1 MKERIRVYHK
11 DGSLLKDREGNAVE
25 LSAVEMTDGWMED
38 CFVQTTIESAYP
50 INFSIGDY
58 IVYRG
63 ERYELNYDPG
73 KAKTARAG
81 SGRGAFRYENVKLNA
96 LQDEL
101 VRAQFLDVVLGM
113 ENTEEQTIPYTAL
126 PKFGFYVQTVD
137 DLLDRIQANMDEQMG
152 AGLWALYSRN
162 KERSLQRGC
171 DGAVW
176 EEMYG
181 EGTTETIIDSAALTI
196 DNQNC
201 WNALALVN
209 SKWDINFVVRGRNV
223 FVDTMGLEVP
233 YEFVYG
239 KRRGLYEITQTADDS
254 QAVTTRLR
262 AYGSEKNLPTHYY
275 ANLCVDV
282 FGETSKI
289 SHLASSTEAVLH
301 ITIPSLSWAAAG
313 SYFTSVRDG
322 STAESREY
330 NVTVKSGNIEGRGCA
345 VSSARKEGEGTV
357 TIILNSLNDEYGM
370 TVKNVE
376 DFYTAVM
383 KERKVYFLQGVN
395 KQSFPSKNMT
405 VSTDQMP
412 SHMAVTRLMLPGFP
426 KMSVKEWW
434 DTQATEEEKAWINP
448 SGKEH
453 LLSEL
458 KNRPYVDSVNI
469 KELGVRNG
477 SVMFDTENKKE
488 GIIEIYPT
496 IEEMTVDGQRIDEI
510 NSGSDIKDNGIF
522 KDGQTVPP
530 FSVTLSPKINFDIN
544 MLKKEDFTI
553 SMKDGKCGGREFKV
567 NGSVKENGVWKL
579 TLDRV
584 KDDALELYFPNKDF
598 QIESGDHFVLTGIE
612 MPDSYVEAASAKL
625 LKYALAW
632 LDKNDY
638 TRYVF
643 EPKVDEIFMAY
654 QHDKAKADA
663 TGKTVSLYETL
674 KSGSLLHFSDT
685 DLKIDKSGV
694 IERLII
700 REELGSIPTYDVTIK
715 EDKDVGALQ
724 KMQDAIDTVTMSVKS
739 GLSSAQIEGL
749 IRSRGAKYFLSKTD
763 PDTAQD
769 VIRFLRGL
777 TVGRT
782 GDGYG
787 VTGEGAATLSSCVVE
802 SVRNAEATDEDRTIV
817 GGKGFDL
824 YMGKDGKSHLYIDYL
839 TTRTKF
845 FAASAEVRKVSY
857 SGGTTLF
864 SNAGSTIV
872 KVAHVL
878 DDAGVTVGYK
888 CYAAADDG
896 TTRTANWWHV
906 GMMALC
912 QTFNVKAGE
921 TENLQNRYYWRL
933 VVGTGQETLEDGK
946 LYDYVILS
954 NKRTFMGSEA
964 CVPGQSLAAVFEEQ
978 EGKTTDDG
986 NNVIANRMF
995 FGYEPAADGGEPD
1008 VPQPYDVIVQ
1018 AGDQI
1023 QWNRFGN
1030 LIKLTTST
1038 EDGSDNGNAPA
1049 IAMYHAMGAPY
1060 KTGDTVNPYQW
1071 KTLTSLDSPLLVL
1084 KNAKNFKFFT
1094 DDDPDNIIDPVTVT
1108 YDLVPSSEY
1117 IIRKPNSQT
1126 ATPNDI
1132 TFTLRKRTGNVTE
1145 DITDGYLLTAYYT
1158 SDGFPQKQKKVIT
1171 QLSDIGVSFYTLRT
1185 AYVVASA
1192 EESGETLAKT
1202 DIIILSDG
1210 AKGDTGTSFKVLGYA
1225 LAHAKTYAELQ
1236 QITPTDGGLYLV
1248 DDTTGMEG
1256 GGKKPCVVQWKN
1268 GKYIVC
1274 DSNDGDSYKIGEIL
1288 WTNTG
1293 TYWLDIGSVKG
1304 EGVVISDMSVT
1315 YAISDSATVTPTEWQ
1330 SAIIA
1335 ATDAKPYLWTRTT
1348 VTYKDSE
1355 GEHTTVS
1362 YAIAYKGK
1370 DAVEFI
1376 VKNAPLVFDTDE
1388 NGIVPTNA
1396 VKTATIEVYCAG
1408 KNITSEVKSVS
1419 EGNGHVGC
1427 RGISTEK
1434 DNTVIKAKL
1443 PGYMILKDSALNVS
1457 VTSGYAVVNIV
1468 VGSTT
1473 YTQQVQFLV
1482 NVAKFTGAISAD
1494 NKKLRTDYT
1503 ELTNRVGTVET
1514 DVNGIPIK
1522 TQGELTKYT
1531 STIEQTAREISLKVS
1546 TAVVERRNLLPGS
1559 AFRKQGEGCGF
1570 MKAKILCSQKFEG
1583 TNIALADKPQAGGLC
1598 WGGGY
1603 SRNIHVTKGKRYT
1616 LTFMARVL
1624 SGSADVL
1631 CEIRWEKSATDGSHP
1646 AGYAGPAGSANL
1658 GVEKIQ
1664 SAEGWHL
1671 YQRSFTVPTNAA
1683 YEWVAV
1689 WCIKSN
1695 SSTAN
1700 QQVCFA
1706 HPILIEGDAKDYV
1719 SWGLSPDDYNYIGGN
1734 LLDNTRTFAKGGN
1747 LTRMDASVVT
1757 NESYNNGCSVIY
1769 ANAASKYIEMA
1780 QWSVNTIIKKDE
1792 DYIFSFMAKGSGSL
1806 SAYMWSGTNLSIFA
1820 EDSEHSTTSSNA
1832 DGGRSMPLTDEWKR
1846 YWVHWR
1852 SEGTGTPNSIL
1863 IRCMQGSKAWVTIP
1877 KLEVGATPTDWI
1889 ESKSGYVE
1897 DSGLAAKML
1906 RTGLDIE
1913 NGKITATADKFEV
1926 RNNSGEVTASV
1937 NKDGL
1942 LEVGAGVFSGSL
1954 VGVSGTFSKLMHVS
1968 DTNVY
1973 ISFDQTYGGLLLKG
1987 FTVNDG
1993 PMRIMGDLAVD
2004 GDMNVGVVRSS
2015 GIWSQGSFGALHRV
2029 YARIKNDWL
2038 RVYYY
2043 AGNNEKMFAE
2053 KRLKTFTENGETI
2066 YSVPCY
2072 VDKIHGGFTLTDP
2085 DDDFGNGAPID
2096 TFVFEGNGWVNLVY
2110 NFAMYDTQKITVLH
2124 TTGSPTAKIYVCVCG
2139 AKTELRGGVALQ
2151 LWKAPQGLASPA
2163 QSGAGHDVF
2172 VVSRYDNNW
2181 A

>member
-11 DGSLLKDREGNAVE
+11 DGSLLNDMEGNAVE

-81 SGRGAFRYENVKLNA
+81 SDRGAFRYENVKLNA

-152 AGLWALYSRN
+152 AGLWALYSRD

-181 EGTTETIIDSAALTI
+181 KGTTETIIDSAALTI

-223 FVDTMGLEVP
+223 FVDTTGLEVP

-254 QAVTTRLR
+254 QAVTTRMR

-289 SHLASSTEAVLH
+289 SHLASSTNTVLH

-330 NVTVKSGNIEGRGCA
+330 NVTVKAGDIEGRGYA

-357 TIILNSLNDEYGM
+357 TIILNSSNDEYGM

-395 KQSFPSKNMT
+395 KQSFPSKNMIAN
-405 VSTDQMP
+405 TDQMP

-530 FSVTLSPKINFDIN
+530 FSVTLSPKVNFDIN

-654 QHDKAKADA
+654 QHDKAKADT
-663 TGKTVSLYETL
+663 TGKTASLYETL
-674 KSGSLLHFSDT
+674 KAGSLLHFSDT
-685 DLKIDKSGV
+685 DLKLDKSGV

-749 IRSRGAKYFLSKTD
+749 IRSRGAKYFLSRTD

-777 TVGRT
+777 TIGRT
-782 GDGYG
+782 EDGYG

-839 TTRTKF
+839 TARTKF

-864 SNAGSTIV
+864 SNAGSMIV

-878 DDAGVTVGYK
+878 DDTGVTVGYK

-921 TENLQNRYYWRL
+921 SENLANRYYWRL

-964 CVPGQSLAAVFEEQ
+964 CVPVTSQKVIGADGKALVFGDVMIQVTTTGEKQSLAAVFEEQ

-995 FGYEPAADGGEPD
+995 FGYEPAEDGGEPD

-1038 EDGSDNGNAPA
+1038 EDGSDGNAPA
-1049 IAMYHAMGAPY
+1049 ESMYHAMGAPY

-1071 KTLTSLDSPLLVL
+1071 KTLTSLDSPLLIL

-1094 DDDPDNIIDPVTVT
+1094 DDDPEKIIDPITVT
-1108 YDLVPSSEY
+1108 YELVPSSEY
-1117 IIRKPNSQT
+1117 IIRRPNSQT

-1132 TFTLRKRTGNVTE
+1132 TFTLTKRTGNVSETMK
-1145 DITDGYLLTAYYT
+1145 DGYLLTADYT
-1158 SDGFPQKQKKVIT
+1158 TTDGASKSGVVINR
-1171 QLSDIGVSFYTLRT
+1171 LSDIGVSFYLLASVTVRATVKADNTTVTL
-1185 AYVVASA
+1185 
-1192 EESGETLAKT
+1192 TLP
-1202 DIIILSDG
+1202 ILSDG

-1225 LAHAKTYAELQ
+1225 LAHVKTYAELQ

-1304 EGVVISDMSVT
+1304 EGVVISDMSVM
-1315 YAISDSATVTPTEWQ
+1315 YAISDSATVIPTEWQ
-1330 SAIIA
+1330 SAIIV

-1370 DAVEFI
+1370 DGDKGDPGANGKDAVEFI
-1376 VKNAPLVFDTDE
+1376 LKNAPLVFDTDE
-1388 NGIVPTNA
+1388 NGVVSST
-1396 VKTATIEVYCAG
+1396 VSKTAQIQVMRSD
-1408 KNITSEVKSVS
+1408 KNIVSEV
-1419 EGNGHVGC
+1419 GNLFPSNNNVGC
-1427 RGISTEK
+1427 GKPTLTRQTDGIDVTISGASI
-1434 DNTVIKAKL
+1434 N
-1443 PGYMILKDSALNVS
+1443 KDSTLGVS
-1457 VTSGYAVVNIV
+1457 VTSGYVIAYMAI
-1468 VGSTT
+1468 GSTL
-1473 YTQQVQFLV
+1473 YSQQIPFLV
-1482 NVAKFTGAISAD
+1482 NLAKFTGTISAD

-1503 ELTNRVGTVET
+1503 ELTNRVGAVET

-1522 TQGELTKYT
+1522 TQGELKKYT
-1531 STIEQTAREISLKVS
+1531 STIEQTAREISLKV
-1546 TAVVERRNLLPGS
+1546 TEETVNMARNCIVGS
-1559 AFRKQGEGCGF
+1559 ALREYDEITPINGTEKVTIMTQGVG
-1570 MKAKILCSQKFEG
+1570 G
-1583 TNIALADKPQAGGLC
+1583 TNYAQCYCIGATANSWTGLYFKDVRVKPQ
-1598 WGGGY
+1598 
-1603 SRNIHVTKGKRYT
+1603 TK
-1616 LTFMARVL
+1616 
-1624 SGSADVL
+1624 
-1631 CEIRWEKSATDGSHP
+1631 
-1646 AGYAGPAGSANL
+1646 
-1658 GVEKIQ
+1658 
-1664 SAEGWHL
+1664 
-1671 YQRSFTVPTNAA
+1671 
-1683 YEWVAV
+1683 
-1689 WCIKSN
+1689 
-1695 SSTAN
+1695 
-1700 QQVCFA
+1700 
-1706 HPILIEGDAKDYV
+1706 
-1719 SWGLSPDDYNYIGGN
+1719 
-1734 LLDNTRTFAKGGN
+1734 
-1747 LTRMDASVVT
+1747 
-1757 NESYNNGCSVIY
+1757 
-1769 ANAASKYIEMA
+1769 
-1780 QWSVNTIIKKDE
+1780 
-1792 DYIFSFMAKGSGSL
+1792 YIFSVWMRMTAKPDNGSYVAIKTYNTSVTGTEVARIKFPDSQTLNVWALYKVAVSVPAACNRLLIETGVRKNGAIDLCRPMLEEGDTYQGWSL
-1806 SAYMWSGTNLSIFA
+1806 SPY
-1820 EDSEHSTTSSNA
+1820 D
-1832 DGGRSMPLTDEWKR
+1832 
-1846 YWVHWR
+1846 
-1852 SEGTGTPNSIL
+1852 
-1863 IRCMQGSKAWVTIP
+1863 VTIDDA
-1877 KLEVGATPTDWI
+1877 VVA
-1889 ESKSGYVE
+1889 
-1897 DSGLAAKML
+1897 
-1906 RTGLDIE
+1906 TGLDIK
-1913 NGKITATADKFEV
+1913 NGIIKATADKFEI
-1926 RNNSGEVTASV
+1926 RNNNGEQTASV
-1937 NKDGL
+1937 NEKGR
-1942 LEVGAGVFSGSL
+1942 LEVKSGLFSGFIVKKMTTFTPDNISEYLKSSQSNGYLDIDFSTAGSYVCFTGAMKAKFGDNYPSPVLPYYNIGSISASL
-1954 VGVSGTFSKLMHVS
+1954 GVTAEEAISYIGQIVIIANKS
-1968 DTNVY
+1968 DT
-1973 ISFDQTYGGLLLKG
+1973 
-1987 FTVNDG
+1987 TVN
-1993 PMRIMGDLAVD
+1993 V
-2004 GDMNVGVVRSS
+2004 
-2015 GIWSQGSFGALHRV
+2015 
-2029 YARIKNDWL
+2029 
-2038 RVYYY
+2038 
-2043 AGNNEKMFAE
+2043 
-2053 KRLKTFTENGETI
+2053 
-2066 YSVPCY
+2066 
-2072 VDKIHGGFTLTDP
+2072 
-2085 DDDFGNGAPID
+2085 
-2096 TFVFEGNGWVNLVY
+2096 
-2110 NFAMYDTQKITVLH
+2110 
-2124 TTGSPTAKIYVCVCG
+2124 VCG
-2139 AKTELRGGVALQ
+2139 GTIKGG
-2151 LWKAPQGLASPA
+2151 GT
-2163 QSGAGHDVF
+2163 QSQWIETGYMAVLTCEFEYTSVKNYKIVWNGYCVKI
-2172 VVSRYDNNW
+2172 
-2181 A
+2181 

>member
-11 DGSLLKDREGNAVE
+11 DGSLLNDMEGNAVE

-81 SGRGAFRYENVKLNA
+81 SDRGAFRYENVKLNA

-223 FVDTMGLEVP
+223 FVDTTGLEVP

-254 QAVTTRLR
+254 QAVTTRMR

-289 SHLASSTEAVLH
+289 SHLASSTNTVLH

-330 NVTVKSGNIEGRGCA
+330 NVTVKAGDIEGRGYA

-357 TIILNSLNDEYGM
+357 TIILNSSNDEYGM

-395 KQSFPSKNMT
+395 KQSFPSKNMIAN
-405 VSTDQMP
+405 TDQMP

-522 KDGQTVPP
+522 KDGQPVPP

-584 KDDALELYFPNKDF
+584 KDDALELNFPNKDF

-663 TGKTVSLYETL
+663 TGKTASLYETL
-674 KSGSLLHFSDT
+674 KAGSLLHFSDT
-685 DLKIDKSGV
+685 DLNIDKSGV

-715 EDKDVGALQ
+715 EDKDVGTLQ

-739 GLSSAQIEGL
+739 GLSSAQIESL

-782 GDGYG
+782 EDGYG

-839 TTRTKF
+839 TARTKF

-864 SNAGSTIV
+864 SNAGSTIM

-878 DDAGVTVGYK
+878 DDAGVTIGYK

-912 QTFNVKAGE
+912 QTFNVKAGV

-964 CVPGQSLAAVFEEQ
+964 CVPVTSQKVIGADGKALVFGDVMIQVTTTGEKQSLAAVFEEQ

-1030 LIKLTTST
+1030 LYKLTTST

-1060 KTGDTVNPYQW
+1060 KAGDTVNPYQW

-1094 DDDPDNIIDPVTVT
+1094 DDNPDNIIDPVTVT

-1145 DITDGYLLTAYYT
+1145 DMKDGYALKADYTTTAGE
-1158 SDGFPQKQKKVIT
+1158 SKSGVAINR
-1171 QLSDIGVSFYTLRT
+1171 LSDIGVSFYLL
-1185 AYVVASA
+1185 ASVTVRA
-1192 EESGETLAKT
+1192 TVKADNTTVISHVLPV
-1202 DIIILSDG
+1202 LSDG
-1210 AKGDTGTSFKVLGYA
+1210 DKGDRGDDGT
-1225 LAHAKTYAELQ
+1225 
-1236 QITPTDGGLYLV
+1236 
-1248 DDTTGMEG
+1248 
-1256 GGKKPCVVQWKN
+1256 N
-1268 GKYIVC
+1268 
-1274 DSNDGDSYKIGEIL
+1274 
-1288 WTNTG
+1288 
-1293 TYWLDIGSVKG
+1293 
-1304 EGVVISDMSVT
+1304 
-1315 YAISDSATVTPTEWQ
+1315 
-1330 SAIIA
+1330 
-1335 ATDAKPYLWTRTT
+1335 
-1348 VTYKDSE
+1348 
-1355 GEHTTVS
+1355 
-1362 YAIAYKGK
+1362 GK

-1376 VKNAPLVFDTDE
+1376 VSNAPLVFDTDE
-1388 NGIVPTNA
+1388 NGVVSA
-1396 VKTATIEVYCAG
+1396 SVSKTATIQVMRSS
-1408 KNITSEVKSVS
+1408 KNITSEVSNLFPS
-1419 EGNGHVGC
+1419 NSNMGC
-1427 RGISTEK
+1427 GKPTLTKRTDGIDVTISGASI
-1434 DNTVIKAKL
+1434 N
-1443 PGYMILKDSALNVS
+1443 KDSKLGVS
-1457 VTSGYAVVNIV
+1457 VTSGYVIAYMAI
-1468 VGSTT
+1468 GSTL
-1473 YTQQVQFLV
+1473 YSQQIPFLV
-1482 NVAKFTGAISAD
+1482 NVAKFTGQIAAD
-1494 NKKLRTDYT
+1494 NKKLRSDYT
-1503 ELTNRVGTVET
+1503 EVTNRVGKVET

-1531 STIEQTAREISLKVS
+1531 STIEQTAREISLKV
-1546 TAVVERRNLLPGS
+1546 TEETVNMARNCIVGS
-1559 AFRKQGEGCGF
+1559 ALREYDSITPINDTKRVTIMPGGVG
-1570 MKAKILCSQKFEG
+1570 G
-1583 TNIALADKPQAGGLC
+1583 TNYAQCLSIGATTTTWTGLYFKDVRVKPETKYTFSIWMRMTAKPDNGS
-1598 WGGGY
+1598 Y
-1603 SRNIHVTKGKRYT
+1603 VSIRTYNNHVTGQE
-1616 LTFMARVL
+1616 LARVVFPDSQTL
-1624 SGSADVL
+1624 HVWTLYKVTVDV
-1631 CEIRWEKSATDGSHP
+1631 P
-1646 AGYAGPAGSANL
+1646 AGCLRLIIEAAVRNNGGIDLCRPML
-1658 GVEKIQ
+1658 E
-1664 SAEGWHL
+1664 EGEE
-1671 YQRSFTVPTNAA
+1671 YQGWS
-1683 YEWVAV
+1683 
-1689 WCIKSN
+1689 
-1695 SSTAN
+1695 
-1700 QQVCFA
+1700 
-1706 HPILIEGDAKDYV
+1706 
-1719 SWGLSPDDYNYIGGN
+1719 LSPDDTTIEDVMQATGFDIKNGKIKATADTFEVQDNRGNTTARITDDGFFTGSVYATNGYFDGLVRNQKRIITKDNFLEYFEKDAYSGMDDAYNPIWDKIGSNFVIQSTPEDADGAAAYIQLVLPTAYPVTHPYEDG
-1734 LLDNTRTFAKGGN
+1734 RYERA
-1747 LTRMDASVVT
+1747 REVV
-1757 NESYNNGCSVIY
+1757 G
-1769 ANAASKYIEMA
+1769 
-1780 QWSVNTIIKKDE
+1780 NTII
-1792 DYIFSFMAKGSGSL
+1792 
-1806 SAYMWSGTNLSIFA
+1806 
-1820 EDSEHSTTSSNA
+1820 
-1832 DGGRSMPLTDEWKR
+1832 
-1846 YWVHWR
+1846 
-1852 SEGTGTPNSIL
+1852 
-1863 IRCMQGSKAWVTIP
+1863 IRCENEQSIVLYGTSRTAPSNGDAIS
-1877 KLEVGATPTDWI
+1877 TPYTL
-1889 ESKSGYVE
+1889 KSGYIAY
-1897 DSGLAAKML
+1897 L
-1906 RTGLDIE
+1906 TC
-1913 NGKITATADKFEV
+1913 
-1926 RNNSGEVTASV
+1926 
-1937 NKDGL
+1937 
-1942 LEVGAGVFSGSL
+1942 
-1954 VGVSGTFSKLMHVS
+1954 KL
-1968 DTNVY
+1968 
-1973 ISFDQTYGGLLLKG
+1973 K
-1987 FTVNDG
+1987 
-1993 PMRIMGDLAVD
+1993 
-2004 GDMNVGVVRSS
+2004 NVGSSLEEEEYEMVYWERAVRK
-2015 GIWSQGSFGALHRV
+2015 AL
-2029 YARIKNDWL
+2029 
-2038 RVYYY
+2038 
-2043 AGNNEKMFAE
+2043 
-2053 KRLKTFTENGETI
+2053 
-2066 YSVPCY
+2066 P
-2072 VDKIHGGFTLTDP
+2072 
-2085 DDDFGNGAPID
+2085 
-2096 TFVFEGNGWVNLVY
+2096 
-2110 NFAMYDTQKITVLH
+2110 
-2124 TTGSPTAKIYVCVCG
+2124 
-2139 AKTELRGGVALQ
+2139 
-2151 LWKAPQGLASPA
+2151 
-2163 QSGAGHDVF
+2163 
-2172 VVSRYDNNW
+2172 
-2181 A
+2181 

>member
-1 MKERIRVYHK
+1 MINIYNI
-11 DGSLLKDREGNAVE
+11 DGSVLMQVPVTKEAKREEELSKSDYISLSFNAAVKVVLPVGAYIEYTYFIDDVRTVTRLFLLLEPYEPSQLDEMSWKYTPQFQHPKMVLSKIPFYITTKNSQKEVIKQTNWSFVGVLSTLMGKICDFLNNDIKFGNCGWKAQTTNTLSNSINVSFADNDVLSALTSIANAVGDNCE
-25 LSAVEMTDGWMED
+25 WHIDYDDEIIYFGKVVIGDKPLNLKVGENIGVPSISESKENYYNAFTAFGGTRNITQTNSKGENISSGDIRLQLKAGNGSIDVDGKNYNYSID
-38 CFVQTTIESAYP
+38 SFSTIDLRQNKQTEPLFTKVLNFSDVFPSLDTYVYNVRGRKKYVLDSTTNQKIPLAYNADGSVATYKTFTVWYMRLAYCTTEKVNDKTP
-50 INFSIGDY
+50 INTTNDNGTTHYWYDFEVTDDLIIAGKTLSCSFEPNLNNNALSTPLAG
-58 IVYRG
+58 RG
-63 ERYELNYDPG
+63 TNGEYVGFELNYYKNSSSSHDSDDVSTT
-73 KAKTARAG
+73 KFNILAG
-81 SGRGAFRYENVKLNA
+81 DYEIIYQQDNNIIVPTNA
-96 LQDEL
+96 DEQL
-101 VRAQFLDVVLGM
+101 
-113 ENTEEQTIPYTAL
+113 IPHGEAL
-126 PKFGFYVQTVD
+126 PSLKCNITV
-137 DLLDRIQANMDEQMG
+137 
-152 AGLWALYSRN
+152 LYNIAMS
-162 KERSLQRGC
+162 
-171 DGAVW
+171 D
-176 EEMYG
+176 
-181 EGTTETIIDSAALTI
+181 
-196 DNQNC
+196 
-201 WNALALVN
+201 
-209 SKWDINFVVRGRNV
+209 
-223 FVDTMGLEVP
+223 
-233 YEFVYG
+233 VY
-239 KRRGLYEITQTADDS
+239 KTDAQ
-254 QAVTTRLR
+254 TRL
-262 AYGSEKNLPTHYY
+262 L
-275 ANLCVDV
+275 
-282 FGETSKI
+282 
-289 SHLASSTEAVLH
+289 
-301 ITIPSLSWAAAG
+301 
-313 SYFTSVRDG
+313 
-322 STAESREY
+322 
-330 NVTVKSGNIEGRGCA
+330 
-345 VSSARKEGEGTV
+345 
-357 TIILNSLNDEYGM
+357 
-370 TVKNVE
+370 
-376 DFYTAVM
+376 
-383 KERKVYFLQGVN
+383 
-395 KQSFPSKNMT
+395 
-405 VSTDQMP
+405 
-412 SHMAVTRLMLPGFP
+412 
-426 KMSVKEWW
+426 
-434 DTQATEEEKAWINP
+434 
-448 SGKEH
+448 
-453 LLSEL
+453 
-458 KNRPYVDSVNI
+458 
-469 KELGVRNG
+469 
-477 SVMFDTENKKE
+477 
-488 GIIEIYPT
+488 
-496 IEEMTVDGQRIDEI
+496 
-510 NSGSDIKDNGIF
+510 
-522 KDGQTVPP
+522 
-530 FSVTLSPKINFDIN
+530 
-544 MLKKEDFTI
+544 
-553 SMKDGKCGGREFKV
+553 
-567 NGSVKENGVWKL
+567 
-579 TLDRV
+579 
-584 KDDALELYFPNKDF
+584 
-598 QIESGDHFVLTGIE
+598 
-612 MPDSYVEAASAKL
+612 
-625 LKYALAW
+625 
-632 LDKNDY
+632 
-638 TRYVF
+638 
-643 EPKVDEIFMAY
+643 
-654 QHDKAKADA
+654 DKAKA
-663 TGKTVSLYETL
+663 E
-674 KSGSLLHFSDT
+674 
-685 DLKIDKSGV
+685 
-694 IERLII
+694 II
-700 REELGSIPTYDVTIK
+700 RLMSDLNNYTCKSYPQIFERKNPHLQIGQNVMYNDGQGHELNTRILKLSTNIDFNFIQEITVGNQAIKGTITQLK
-715 EDKDVGALQ
+715 EDVQSIIASGNNDSNGY
-724 KMQDAIDTVTMSVKS
+724 TVTQINDIIAKY
-739 GLSSAQIEGL
+739 GL
-749 IRSRGAKYFLSKTD
+749 RYFLSKKN

-802 SVRNAEATDEDRTIV
+802 SVRNAEATDADRTIV

-839 TTRTKF
+839 TARMKF
-845 FAASAEVRKVSY
+845 FAASAEVRMVSY

-864 SNAGSTIV
+864 SNAGSTIM
-872 KVAHVL
+872 KVAHIV
-878 DDAGVTVGYK
+878 DDAGTVVGYK

-896 TTRTANWWHV
+896 TTKTANWWHT

-933 VVGTGQETLEDGK
+933 VVGVGQETLEDGK

-954 NKRTFMGSEA
+954 NKRTFLGSEA
-964 CVPGQSLAAVFEEQ
+964 CVPVTSQRVIGADGKALVFGDVMIQVTTTGEKQSLAAVFEEQ

-1049 IAMYHAMGAPY
+1049 LSMYHAMGAPY

-1094 DDDPDNIIDPVTVT
+1094 DDDPEKIIDPITVT
-1108 YDLVPSSEY
+1108 YELVPSSEY

-1171 QLSDIGVSFYTLRT
+1171 QLSDIGVSFYTLMT

-1192 EESGETLAKT
+1192 EESGETLART

-1304 EGVVISDMSVT
+1304 EGVVISDMSVM

-1370 DAVEFI
+1370 DGDKGDPGANGKDAVEFI
-1376 VKNAPLVFDTDE
+1376 LKNAPLVFDTDE
-1388 NGIVPTNA
+1388 NGVVSA
-1396 VKTATIEVYCAG
+1396 SVSKTATIQVMRSG
-1408 KNITSEVKSVS
+1408 KNITSEVRNLFPSNSNIGCGKPTLTKQEDGIGVTISGVS
-1419 EGNGHVGC
+1419 IN
-1427 RGISTEK
+1427 
-1434 DNTVIKAKL
+1434 
-1443 PGYMILKDSALNVS
+1443 KDSTLGVS
-1457 VTSGYAVVNIV
+1457 VTSGYVIV
-1468 VGSTT
+1468 HMTIGVTLYS
-1473 YTQQVQFLV
+1473 QQIPFMV
-1482 NVAKFTGAISAD
+1482 NVAKFTGTISAD

-1503 ELTNRVGTVET
+1503 ELTNRVGAVET
-1514 DVNGIPIK
+1514 DVDGIPIK
-1522 TQGELTKYT
+1522 TQDKLTKYT

-1546 TAVVERRNLLPGS
+1546 TAVVERRNLLTGS
-1559 AFRKQGEGCGF
+1559 AFRKQNEGCGF
-1570 MKAKILCSQKFEG
+1570 MKAKILCGQKFEG

-1631 CEIRWEKSATDGSHP
+1631 GEIRWEKSATDGSHP

-1671 YQRSFTVPTNAA
+1671 YQRSFTVPANAA

-1695 SSTAN
+1695 NSTAN

-1706 HPILIEGDAKDYV
+1706 LPMLIEGDAKDYV
-1719 SWGLSPDDYNYIGGN
+1719 CWGLSPDDYNYIGGN

-1769 ANAASKYIEMA
+1769 ANAASKFIEMA
-1780 QWSVNTIIKKDE
+1780 QWSVAPFVKKDE
-1792 DYIFSFMAKGSGSL
+1792 DYMFSFVAKGSGTL
-1806 SAYMWSGTNLSIFA
+1806 SVFMWNGSNLSIFA
-1820 EDSEHSTTSSNA
+1820 EDSESATTKTDV
-1832 DGGRSMPLTDEWKR
+1832 DGARSFNLTSDWKR

-1852 SEGTGTPNSIL
+1852 SEGTGLPNYAL
-1863 IRCMQGSKAWVTIP
+1863 IRCVQGSKAWVTIP

-1889 ESKSGYVE
+1889 EGKSGYVE

-1906 RTGLDIE
+1906 RTGIDIE
-1913 NGKITATADKFEV
+1913 NGKITATADTFEV
-1926 RNNSGEVTASV
+1926 QDNRGNTTARITDDGFFTGSV
-1937 NKDGL
+1937 YATNGYFDGL
-1942 LEVGAGVFSGSL
+1942 VRKLKRVITKENFYEYFEKDTYSGMSDAYNPIWDKIGSNIVIQSTPEDADGVAMYLQLALPTAEPITHPYTDGRYERAREV
-1954 VGVSGTFSKLMHVS
+1954 
-1968 DTNVY
+1968 
-1973 ISFDQTYGGLLLKG
+1973 I
-1987 FTVNDG
+1987 
-1993 PMRIMGDLAVD
+1993 
-2004 GDMNVGVVRSS
+2004 
-2015 GIWSQGSFGALHRV
+2015 
-2029 YARIKNDWL
+2029 
-2038 RVYYY
+2038 
-2043 AGNNEKMFAE
+2043 GNTIII
-2053 KRLKTFTENGETI
+2053 RCENGNGITLYGTSRTAPNWDSGGVAGSPYTLKSGYVAYLTCKVKNTGSSSEESGYETI
-2066 YSVPCY
+2066 YWERV
-2072 VDKIHGGFTLTDP
+2072 VRK
-2085 DDDFGNGAPID
+2085 
-2096 TFVFEGNGWVNLVY
+2096 
-2110 NFAMYDTQKITVLH
+2110 
-2124 TTGSPTAKIYVCVCG
+2124 
-2139 AKTELRGGVALQ
+2139 AL
-2151 LWKAPQGLASPA
+2151 P
-2163 QSGAGHDVF
+2163 
-2172 VVSRYDNNW
+2172 
-2181 A
+2181 

>member
-11 DGSLLKDREGNAVE
+11 DGSLLNDMEGNAVE

-81 SGRGAFRYENVKLNA
+81 SDRGAFRYENVKLNA

-171 DGAVW
+171 DGTVW

-223 FVDTMGLEVP
+223 FVDTTGLEVP

-282 FGETSKI
+282 FGETSEI
-289 SHLASSTEAVLH
+289 SHLASSTNTVLH
-301 ITIPSLSWAAAG
+301 VTIPSLSWAAAG

-330 NVTVKSGNIEGRGCA
+330 NVTVKSGDIEGRGYA

-357 TIILNSLNDEYGM
+357 TIILNSSNDEYGM

-395 KQSFPSKNMT
+395 KQSFPSKNMIAN
-405 VSTDQMP
+405 TDQMP
-412 SHMAVTRLMLPGFP
+412 SHMAVTKLMLPGFP

-496 IEEMTVDGQRIDEI
+496 IEEMVVDGQRIDEI

-654 QHDKAKADA
+654 QHDKAKADT
-663 TGKTVSLYETL
+663 TGKTASLYETL
-674 KSGSLLHFSDT
+674 KAGSLLHFSDT
-685 DLKIDKSGV
+685 DLKLDKSGV

-864 SNAGSTIV
+864 SNAGSTIM

-964 CVPGQSLAAVFEEQ
+964 CVPVTSQKVIGADGKALVFGDVMIQVTTTGEKQSLAAVFEEQ

-986 NNVIANRMF
+986 NNTIANRMF
-995 FGYEPAADGGEPD
+995 FGYEPSADGGEPD
-1008 VPQPYDVIVQ
+1008 MPQPYDVIVQ

-1094 DDDPDNIIDPVTVT
+1094 DDNPDNIIDPVTVT
-1108 YDLVPSSEY
+1108 YDLVSSSEY
-1117 IIRKPNSQT
+1117 IIRRPNSQT

-1145 DITDGYLLTAYYT
+1145 DMKDGYLLTAYYT
-1158 SDGFPQKQKKVIT
+1158 SDFFPQKQKKVIT

-1202 DIIILSDG
+1202 DIILLSDG
-1210 AKGDTGTSFKVLGYA
+1210 AKGEPGA
-1225 LAHAKTYAELQ
+1225 
-1236 QITPTDGGLYLV
+1236 
-1248 DDTTGMEG
+1248 
-1256 GGKKPCVVQWKN
+1256 N
-1268 GKYIVC
+1268 
-1274 DSNDGDSYKIGEIL
+1274 
-1288 WTNTG
+1288 
-1293 TYWLDIGSVKG
+1293 
-1304 EGVVISDMSVT
+1304 
-1315 YAISDSATVTPTEWQ
+1315 
-1330 SAIIA
+1330 
-1335 ATDAKPYLWTRTT
+1335 
-1348 VTYKDSE
+1348 
-1355 GEHTTVS
+1355 
-1362 YAIAYKGK
+1362 GK

-1388 NGIVPTNA
+1388 NGVVSST
-1396 VKTATIEVYCAG
+1396 VSKTALIQAMRSG
-1408 KNITSEVKSVS
+1408 KNIVSEVGSLFPSK
-1419 EGNGHVGC
+1419 NNVGC
-1427 RGISTEK
+1427 GKPTLTKQEDCIDVTISGASI
-1434 DNTVIKAKL
+1434 N
-1443 PGYMILKDSALNVS
+1443 KDSTLGVS
-1457 VTSGYAVVNIV
+1457 VTSGYVIV
-1468 VGSTT
+1468 YMTIGSTL
-1473 YTQQVQFLV
+1473 YSQQIPFMV

-1494 NKKLRTDYT
+1494 NKKLRIDYT

-1522 TQGELTKYT
+1522 TQGKLTEYT
-1531 STIEQTAREISLKVS
+1531 STIEQTAREISLKVGY
-1546 TAVVERRNLLPGS
+1546 ALVERRNLLPGS
-1559 AFRKQGEGCGF
+1559 AFRKQNEGCGF
-1570 MKAKILCSQKFEG
+1570 MKAKILCSQKFVG

-1603 SRNIHVTKGKRYT
+1603 SRNIHITKGKRYT

-1631 CEIRWEKSATDGSHP
+1631 CEVRWEKSATDGSHP

-1658 GVEKIQ
+1658 GIEKIP

-1671 YQRSFTVPTNAA
+1671 YQRSFTVPANAA

-1719 SWGLSPDDYNYIGGN
+1719 SWGLSPNDYNYIGGN
-1734 LLDNTRTFAKGGN
+1734 LLDNTRTFAKAGN

-1769 ANAASKYIEMA
+1769 ANATSKYIEMA

-1792 DYIFSFMAKGSGSL
+1792 DYMFSFMAKGSGSID
-1806 SAYMWSGTNLSIFA
+1806 AYMWSGSNLSIFA
-1820 EDSEHSTTSSNA
+1820 EDSESATTETSN
-1832 DGGRSMPLTDEWKR
+1832 DGARRFNITSDWKR

-1852 SEGTGTPNSIL
+1852 SEGTGTPNYVL
-1863 IRCMQGSKAWVTIP
+1863 IRCLQGSKAWVTMP
-1877 KLEVGATPTDWI
+1877 KLETGATPTDWI

-1906 RTGLDIE
+1906 RTGFDIE
-1913 NGKITATADKFEV
+1913 NGKITATADKFEI
-1926 RNNSGEVTASV
+1926 RNNAGQITAKV

-1942 LEVGAGVFSGSL
+1942 FETNNAIISGTIISSSGNIGGFEISEYGLSASGNYSYGGNTNFFLNAKTLPALGFSSSEQFVSIGLDVFPSTTMIPDGKCCLRIEHNLTDKPVLGGRPIANWGAYINVSGASEENIGLMMHGDLRADARKHHSLRGTIVISRNYPLLVADDLDENGKYTSFAKGVSFEPKDYKFGDWGL
-1954 VGVSGTFSKLMHVS
+1954 KVLNGIIVGVERI
-1968 DTNVY
+1968 Y
-1973 ISFDQTYGGLLLKG
+1973 I
-1987 FTVNDG
+1987 
-1993 PMRIMGDLAVD
+1993 
-2004 GDMNVGVVRSS
+2004 
-2015 GIWSQGSFGALHRV
+2015 
-2029 YARIKNDWL
+2029 
-2038 RVYYY
+2038 
-2043 AGNNEKMFAE
+2043 
-2053 KRLKTFTENGETI
+2053 
-2066 YSVPCY
+2066 
-2072 VDKIHGGFTLTDP
+2072 
-2085 DDDFGNGAPID
+2085 
-2096 TFVFEGNGWVNLVY
+2096 
-2110 NFAMYDTQKITVLH
+2110 
-2124 TTGSPTAKIYVCVCG
+2124 
-2139 AKTELRGGVALQ
+2139 
-2151 LWKAPQGLASPA
+2151 
-2163 QSGAGHDVF
+2163 
-2172 VVSRYDNNW
+2172 
-2181 A
+2181 